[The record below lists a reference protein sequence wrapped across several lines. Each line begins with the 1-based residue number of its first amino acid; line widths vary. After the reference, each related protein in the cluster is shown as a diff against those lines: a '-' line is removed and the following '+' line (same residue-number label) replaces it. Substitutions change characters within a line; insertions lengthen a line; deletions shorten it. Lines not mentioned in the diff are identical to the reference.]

1 MVMFDNVMEPEVQVV
16 EIDAEVLQTSL
27 EKRLRARAARADSAV
42 ELTAETL
49 QRWVQEELHSLLEEL
64 ALVQELSIGTRALN

>member
-1 MVMFDNVMEPEVQVV
+1 MEPGVQVV

-49 QRWVQEELHSLLEEL
+49 QRWVQEELRSLLEEL
-64 ALVQELSIGTRALN
+64 AMVQELAGSSSGN

>member
-1 MVMFDNVMEPEVQVV
+1 MEPGVQVV
-16 EIDAEVLQTSL
+16 EIDAEALQTSL

-49 QRWVQEELHSLLEEL
+49 QRWVQEELRSLLEEL
-64 ALVQELSIGTRALN
+64 AVVQELAGGNSLN

>member
-1 MVMFDNVMEPEVQVV
+1 MEPEVQVV
-16 EIDAEVLQTSL
+16 EIDAEALQSSL
-27 EKRLRARAARADSAV
+27 EKRLRARAARADSGV

-64 ALVQELSIGTRALN
+64 AIVQELAGTRVVN

>member
-1 MVMFDNVMEPEVQVV
+1 MESGTQVV
-16 EIDAEVLQTSL
+16 EIDAEALQTSL

-49 QRWVQEELHSLLEEL
+49 QRWVQEELHALLEEL
-64 ALVQELSIGTRALN
+64 ALVQGLAAGRSLN

>member
-1 MVMFDNVMEPEVQVV
+1 MFDHVMEPEVQVV
-16 EIDAEVLQTSL
+16 EIDAEALQTSL

-49 QRWVQEELHSLLEEL
+49 QRWVQEELQSLLEEL
-64 ALVQELSIGTRALN
+64 ALVQELAGTHVVN

>member
-1 MVMFDNVMEPEVQVV
+1 MFDHVMEPEVQVV
-16 EIDAEVLQTSL
+16 EIDAEALQTSL

-64 ALVQELSIGTRALN
+64 ALVQELAGVRVLN